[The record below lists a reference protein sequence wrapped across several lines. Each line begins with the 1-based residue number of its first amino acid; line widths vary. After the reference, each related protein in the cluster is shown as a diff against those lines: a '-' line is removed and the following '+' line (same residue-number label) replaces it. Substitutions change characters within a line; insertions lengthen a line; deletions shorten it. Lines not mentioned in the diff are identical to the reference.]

1 MTGSRR
7 ETTRAGLVAMLRSRR
22 LRRKAFWLWLHLNRD
37 LPCFGVHSVELAN

>member
-37 LPCFGVHSVELAN
+37 LHFVGVHSVELVN